1 MRFGKSG
8 SKDEKNY
15 IHFTLNG
22 VQYAVDGSISIP
34 EDLST
39 VELCD
44 LQFENGKFDGLYPGA
59 NAPYI
64 LSWNGETVYEENG
77 AEFWLG
83 AMITDD
89 FLLVMSDGY
98 VGNFYQ
104 KDSETGNL
112 TLINIG
118 ALVK

>member
-59 NAPYI
+59 NAPYK
-64 LSWNGETVYEENG
+64 LTWNDEIVYKESGLEYI
-77 AEFWLG
+77 LG

-98 VGNFYQ
+98 VDNFYQ
-104 KDSETGNL
+104 KDSETEIL
-112 TLINIG
+112 H
-118 ALVK
+118 